1 MLADRMELIK
11 SKDGSATVL
20 QAKIKK
26 GTARIGII
34 GIGYVGHALAKAA
47 RKRFFTIGFD
57 IDQNKVKEI
66 RRKDLP
72 NLTATQDFSNLS
84 TCDVVVICVPT
95 PLSEK
100 RQPNLTFVKKATETV
115 RKYLHQNELVILE
128 SSVAPGTTR
137 NILLPVFQKTGL
149 AAEKDFFLATSP
161 ERIDPG
167 NPKFTIVN
175 TPRVVGGIGEYS
187 TKYAALFYR
196 NFVENVHLVPSLEV
210 AEMSKMLENAF
221 RLVNISL
228 VNELSE
234 YARGVG
240 INIMDVI
247 QAASTKPFAF
257 LPHYPGPGAGGHCI
271 PIDPYYILR
280 SPQKFGAK
288 LSLIKEALK
297 INEQRPKKVVDRAY
311 EILNGQGQKPK
322 VLLVGL
328 SYKKDSDDL
337 RESAS
342 LKIWQE
348 LEKRGAHIT
357 YHDPFV
363 RKFNGE
369 KSSPLTK
376 KTLTAHDLIIIATD
390 HGNLPYE
397 LFAQI
402 RTPILDTRHTLPN
415 NPLPHIHYV

>member
-1 MLADRMELIK
+1 MELIK
-11 SKDGSATVL
+11 RKGDSATVL

-26 GTARIGII
+26 GSARVGVV
-34 GIGYVGHALAKAA
+34 GIGYVGYALAQTTSK
-47 RKRFFTIGFD
+47 KFFTIGFD
-57 IDQNKVKEI
+57 IDQKKILAAKQKGLANF
-66 RRKDLP
+66 
-72 NLTATQDFSNLS
+72 TATKDFSKLA
-84 TCDVVVICVPT
+84 TCDIIVICVPT
-95 PLSEK
+95 PLTENRK
-100 RQPNLTFVKKATETV
+100 PDLTFVKKAAETV
-115 RKYLHQNELVILE
+115 SRYLHQGELIILE

-137 NILLPVFQKTGL
+137 NVLLPMFEYRGL
-149 AAEKDFFLATSP
+149 KVEEDFFLAVSP
-161 ERIDPG
+161 ERVDPG
-167 NPKFTIVN
+167 NKKFTITN
-175 TPRVVGGIGEYS
+175 TPRIVAGLGERS
-187 TKYAALFYR
+187 TYLASLFYR
-196 NFVENVHLVPSLEV
+196 SFVKKVHAVHPVEV

-240 INIMDVI
+240 INIIDVI

-257 LPHYPGPGAGGHCI
+257 LPHYPSPGAGGHCI
-271 PIDPYYILR
+271 PVDPYYLLR
-280 SPQKFGAK
+280 SPWKNGAK

-297 INEQRPKKVVDRAY
+297 INEQRPKKVVNRAF
-311 EILNGQGQKPK
+311 EILEGNGKKPK

-348 LEKRGAHIT
+348 LEKRGAQIT
-357 YHDPFV
+357 YNDPYV
-363 RKFNGE
+363 SRFNGE
-369 KSSPLTK
+369 KSTPLTK
-376 KTLTAHDLIIIATD
+376 KVLLTHDLIIIATD
-390 HGNLPYE
+390 HANLPYE

-415 NPLPHIHYV
+415 NPLPHIYYV